1 MNNTRSY
8 TLGILYGIISAVCF
22 STKAILVKFAYQLG
36 IDPIGILCLRLLFA
50 APFYIAIAIYYTRTS
65 DYHLKRKDWIAILA
79 LGLLGYYL
87 SSLFDFYG
95 LKYISASLER
105 LILFTYPMLT
115 VLIHSVFL
123 KTKLRKKDYIA
134 LFITYLGIF
143 FVFYNHHEKS
153 TSLLLG
159 AILVFTCAFTYAIYL
174 VGSGQLIPKVGAQRY
189 TSYAML
195 SSTLAIILHQAIQ
208 NDISQIFHQSLEI
221 YALGISLALVATVL
235 PSITLAESIKL
246 IGTEKSSILATLG
259 PLITILLAH
268 LFLNEPFT
276 FNQFIGAMFIVAGV
290 FIVSKK

>member
-1 MNNTRSY
+1 
-8 TLGILYGIISAVCF
+8 LF
-22 STKAILVKFAYQLG
+22 S
-36 IDPIGILCLRLLFA
+36 
-50 APFYIAIAIYYTRTS
+50 APFYIAIAIYYTRISSYT
-65 DYHLKRKDWIAILA
+65 LTQKDWAAILS

-115 VLIHSVFL
+115 VLLHSIFL

-134 LFITYLGIF
+134 LSITYLGIF

-153 TSLLLG
+153 TSLFLG
-159 AILVFTCAFTYAIYL
+159 ALLVFCCAFTYAIYL

-195 SSTLAIILHQAIQ
+195 SSTIAIFLHQTIQ
-208 NDISQIFHQSLEI
+208 NDLSQIFHQPLEI
-221 YALGISLALVATVL
+221 YLLGIGLALIATVI

-276 FNQFIGAMFIVAGV
+276 FYQFIGAIFIISGV